1 MTRSLGTDVMLT
13 MAEDEMESSFA
24 RKLTGI
30 FAAAVILL
38 LSGCATKVQP
48 LEYSA
53 PVPEDQAA
61 VLIIPGGYT
70 VTNFNGMPV
79 KWTYSLPGE
88 WLTKEAAV
96 IKIPAGNN
104 RITYQYYRPPSTVR
118 TQEQQGRYLVT
129 KTTTY
134 PAISFV
140 GEIVVSMESGK
151 KYIFEG
157 SGFRGDKHEII
168 LDTSDKYKMP

>member
-1 MTRSLGTDVMLT
+1 MKTFIV
-13 MAEDEMESSFA
+13 
-24 RKLTGI
+24 RKLTGA
-30 FAAAVILL
+30 FVAAMILL
-38 LSGCATKVQP
+38 LSSSCATKIQS
-48 LEYSA
+48 LEYGA
-53 PVPEDQAA
+53 LVPEDQTAI
-61 VLIIPGGYT
+61 LIIPSGYT

-88 WLTKEAAV
+88 WLTKEVAA

-104 RITYQYYRPPSTVR
+104 KIIYLYYRPPSSVK

-140 GEIVVSMESGK
+140 GEIVVNMESGN
-151 KYIFEG
+151 KYIFN
-157 SGFRGDKHEII
+157 
-168 LDTSDKYKMP
+168 P